1 MEHVA
6 SHTGLTNIALVA
18 LVAMG
23 CGILMERMRQPAV
36 VGYIFAGILL
46 GPSLLALVTNR
57 EQIDVLAELG
67 VLLLLYI
74 IGMELSLRAFRKI
87 WKIAVL
93 TTVMQIGAST
103 GLMLIL
109 WKILDWPIG
118 LSVLL
123 GFVIALSSTAVVI
136 KILSDMGELRTRTG
150 SITVGVLIAQ
160 DLAVVPM
167 MLIVSTMGAWNAS
180 IISGEEGVFDWMAI
194 PKILSSIG
202 LLAGLIMYLSRGKK
216 ITLPF
221 SRIVAGHED
230 LKPLVA
236 VVFCFAS
243 SSVAGLL
250 GLSAAYGAFIAGIIV
265 GSSTERAT
273 MIEATRPIQSILI
286 MIFFLSIGLL
296 LDLGFIWNN
305 IWLVVSLFLVA
316 ITFKTILNIGTL
328 RLLGQDWHTAFMAG
342 ILLTQIGEFSF
353 LLSQIGV
360 NSGLI
365 SSNDTRVVIAV
376 TVLSLILSPIY
387 VFTAK
392 RLQALAQE
400 TKESAVSIIRRIY
413 APEKD
418 LVRDIYDKVKSL
430 TRLILQKMCYFWNLF
445 CQISG
450 RCRIYINNILAKR
463 DRSKN
468 K

>member
-250 GLSAAYGAFIAGIIV
+250 GLSAAYGALACG
-265 GSSTERAT
+265 TETPA
-273 MIEATRPIQSILI
+273 
-286 MIFFLSIGLL
+286 
-296 LDLGFIWNN
+296 WK
-305 IWLVVSLFLVA
+305 V
-316 ITFKTILNIGTL
+316 
-328 RLLGQDWHTAFMAG
+328 
-342 ILLTQIGEFSF
+342 
-353 LLSQIGV
+353 
-360 NSGLI
+360 
-365 SSNDTRVVIAV
+365 
-376 TVLSLILSPIY
+376 Y
-387 VFTAK
+387 
-392 RLQALAQE
+392 
-400 TKESAVSIIRRIY
+400 TK
-413 APEKD
+413 
-418 LVRDIYDKVKSL
+418 
-430 TRLILQKMCYFWNLF
+430 
-445 CQISG
+445 
-450 RCRIYINNILAKR
+450 
-463 DRSKN
+463 
-468 K
+468 